1 MAKKDEGNGIV
12 DLFEGIGLLILCSI
26 IFFSPGIALASI
38 IDYIIPLTTILIWLI
53 VILFTVIL
61 IAIPYYFTNNNR
73 LLLLHFT
80 ISGSIFII
88 LVIYTLIDDS
98 NMFYLTLKRMY
109 PAFML

>member
-1 MAKKDEGNGIV
+1 MAKKDEGNGIY
-12 DLFEGIGLLILCSI
+12 DLFVVVILCSI
-26 IFFSPGIALASI
+26 IFFSPGIVLASL
-38 IDYIIPLTTILIWLI
+38 IDHILPLTTILIWLI